1 MGLGPVFDS
10 SLDGGGS
17 MMVGSDGMIRPSVI
31 EQLYSEDLA
40 DISIISGG
48 LSGGLIVPGRMPA
61 ASFPGRIVAPP
72 RFLAPRE
79 LNSQAPRHFHPR
91 GRQVEPDC
99 ERRRGS
105 GRCRPP
111 AEERPIEQSSGFP

>member
-1 MGLGPVFDS
+1 MGLGPVFDG
-10 SLDGGGS
+10 SLNGGGS
-17 MMVGSDGMIRPSVI
+17 MMVGPDGMIRPSVI
-31 EQLYSEDLA
+31 EQLYSGDLA

-48 LSGGLIVPGRMPA
+48 LCGGLIVPGRMPA

-72 RFLAPRE
+72 RFLASRE
-79 LNSQAPRHFHPR
+79 LSRRIPRLFHPR

-111 AEERPIEQSSGFP
+111 AEGGAY